1 MTIKIIR
8 KSDIANTPRHIKN
21 DIYETSRFLLAQDN
35 TGVTV
40 TDIMLAP
47 NLEADYGYDAHIEIA
62 YCIEGKAMLTDLQN
76 METYTIEPGT
86 MWVAPKKSRFRF
98 KADLPTRLICIFNP
112 AFIGA
117 ETGFAKDQ

>member
-8 KSDIANTPRHIKN
+8 KSDLANTSRHIKN
-21 DIYETSRFLLAQDN
+21 DTYETTRFLLAPDEA
-35 TGVTV
+35 GITV
-40 TDIMLAP
+40 TDIVLTP

-62 YCIEGKAMLTDLQN
+62 YCIEGKATLTDLEN
-76 METYTIEPGT
+76 MEAHVIEPGT

-98 KADLPTRLICIFNP
+98 KADVPTRLICVFNP